1 MKVKENRKS
10 LSEEESA
17 RLGNLIWK
25 HRNLICKVIANR
37 LNKHTYYL
45 LEDCEAEVLAL
56 ASEAGADLLYHP
68 NPAGWFVLTAKNVV
82 YNVLRKERKAC
93 DMTSSKPIEEVSDS
107 EDLLEDIVY
116 ENWIQQGVIE
126 ELLSRLSPREQAVYE
141 LLFVRGFSIREAAK
155 ELHIQESTLR
165 STKQNLIDKIKRD
178 IKTYN
183 FKGL

>member
-1 MKVKENRKS
+1 
-10 LSEEESA
+10 
-17 RLGNLIWK
+17 
-25 HRNLICKVIANR
+25 
-37 LNKHTYYL
+37 
-45 LEDCEAEVLAL
+45 
-56 ASEAGADLLYHP
+56 
-68 NPAGWFVLTAKNVV
+68 
-82 YNVLRKERKAC
+82 
-93 DMTSSKPIEEVSDS
+93 MTSSKPIEEVSDS

-126 ELLSRLSPREQAVYE
+126 ELLSRLSPREQEVYE

>member
-1 MKVKENRKS
+1 MKMKKNRRN
-10 LSEEESA
+10 LSTEESA
-17 RLGNLIWK
+17 RLGNLIWE
-25 HRNLICKVIANR
+25 HRNLICKAISNR

-93 DMTSSKPIEEVSDS
+93 DMTSQKTIEEVSDS

-116 ENWIQQGVIE
+116 EDWLKQGVIE
-126 ELLSRLSPREQAVYE
+126 ELLSRLSPREREVYE
-141 LLFVRGFSIREAAK
+141 LLFVRGFSIKEAAE

-165 STKQNLIDKIKRD
+165 STKKNLIDKIKRD
-178 IKTYN
+178 IKSYN